1 MTQEQNRK
9 TRRAQASHQRHQ
21 PAVAGDVAAKVS
33 QIDKNLRS
41 LISVHQQNA
50 QHINKAFGMQ
60 DSHIA
65 VQYRV
70 LNDMRK
76 GSVIVDEDGDIA
88 LQHYHLMFMAT
99 ITVAEFL
106 MKLTVVT
113 DVPVPADPVS
123 SSPVGNLIP
132 LPDFGGNHAST

>member
-1 MTQEQNRK
+1 M
-9 TRRAQASHQRHQ
+9 
-21 PAVAGDVAAKVS
+21 AAKVS

-99 ITVAEFL
+99 ITVAELL
-106 MKLTVVT
+106 MKLAIIT
-113 DVPVPADPVS
+113 DIPVPADPTS

-132 LPDFGGNHAST
+132 LPDFGGDHAST